1 MKNNFCDFWQVQAE
15 LWLIYVV
22 YVYHNWIFLWL
33 EPALSARIHV
43 SLQVYVT
50 AEILN

>member
-22 YVYHNWIFLWL
+22 YVYHSSKIEF
-33 EPALSARIHV
+33 SCD
-43 SLQVYVT
+43 
-50 AEILN
+50 